1 MYKALK
7 RRYFKNESGFSLVE
21 LIVVIAIMVI
31 LISMLT
37 PGVIGYIE
45 KANRMRALETARV
58 IVNGMEIA
66 LVDHALEN
74 DQKLTK
80 VFYRKEDG
88 ETIPVGCITN
98 YFFYM
103 AQKGENYHYS
113 GDPRYNDDADFAI
126 AKEVLE
132 ACHSQKGVKN
142 PTLRFEKKESQMNK
156 NIHDTCKG
164 KYDAVLFAY
173 APGGGVYYAE
183 ICLKGTYL
191 VTYENGE
198 YEVENV
204 KQDRTRKF
212 ANQNKIY
219 ATDSAS
225 WGGGR

>member
-37 PGVIGYIE
+37 PGIIGYIE
-45 KANRMRALETARV
+45 KANRMRALQTARV
-58 IVNGMEIA
+58 IVNGMEVA

-74 DQKLTK
+74 EGKNTKLL
-80 VFYRKEDG
+80 YRKEDG
-88 ETIPVGCITN
+88 ETVPVGCITN

-103 AQKGENYHYS
+103 AQKGEDYHYT
-113 GDPRYNDDADFAI
+113 GADPAKNDDADFAI

-132 ACHSQKGVKN
+132 ACNSQHGAKN
-142 PTLRFEKKESQMNK
+142 PTLRFKLKQNQMNK
-156 NIHDTCKG
+156 NIKTTCEG
-164 KYDAVLFAY
+164 KYDAILFAY

-204 KQDRTRKF
+204 KQDTTRRF
-212 ANQNKIY
+212 ANRNKIY
-219 ATDSAS
+219 ATDNAS
-225 WGGGR
+225 WGN

>member
-7 RRYFKNESGFSLVE
+7 RRYFKDEAGFSLVE

-31 LISMLT
+31 LISILT

-45 KANRMRALETARV
+45 KANRMRALETAKV
-58 IVNGMEIA
+58 IVNGMELA

-74 DQKLTK
+74 EQKVTK
-80 VFYRKEDG
+80 LLYRKEDG
-88 ETIPVGCITN
+88 QTVPVGCITN

-103 AQKGENYHYS
+103 AQKGETYRYTGS
-113 GDPRYNDDADFAI
+113 DPKLNDEPDYAM

-132 ACHSQKGVKN
+132 ACHSEHGAKN
-142 PTLRFEKKESQMNK
+142 PVLRFEKKESQMNK
-156 NIHDTCKG
+156 SIRDTCKG
-164 KYDAVLFAY
+164 KYDAILFAY
-173 APGGGVYYAE
+173 APGGGVYFAE

-204 KQDRTRKF
+204 KQDTTRKF
-212 ANQNKIY
+212 SSRNKVY
-219 ATDSAS
+219 ATDNAN
-225 WGGGR
+225 WGK